1 MPASPAASPAPSRRA
16 PHGKRLLRKQS
27 SAQSLEE
34 PATNGNALAP
44 SPSSRRRT
52 AKQKAHAAQGEP
64 GTPGAVS
71 TSGSTAT
78 PGTPSKHPG
87 QAGRP
92 HAADVSQ
99 SSSSGQES
107 PNKSERRRRV
117 SILSR
122 KPRRAPS
129 PTDAILPAD
138 HTTTASER
146 ERTNSASSR
155 DSRVSAWRAT
165 GRRRLSS
172 IRRDNST
179 ERESGKVPWCGCWGN
194 GCL

>member
-16 PHGKRLLRKQS
+16 AHGKRLLRKQS
-27 SAQSLEE
+27 SANSLEE
-34 PATNGNALAP
+34 PTGNGTALAP
-44 SPSSRRRT
+44 SPGARRRM
-52 AKQKAHAAQGEP
+52 AKHKAS
-64 GTPGAVS
+64 GTPGAAS
-71 TSGSTAT
+71 SSGSTAALNASSSKQS
-78 PGTPSKHPG
+78 PGHQG
-87 QAGRP
+87 GGGGRA

-122 KPRRAPS
+122 KPRRAAS

-155 DSRVSAWRAT
+155 DSHVSAWRAA

-172 IRRDNST
+172 LRRDSS